1 MYEEKTASFLHDVWS
16 DNGCG
21 VGFGFVQ
28 VNKGKVERA
37 VVEYL
42 LTVVMVDDE
51 EIPSAGLL

>member
-1 MYEEKTASFLHDVWS
+1 MYGENPASFLHSVWS

-28 VNKGKVERA
+28 VNKGTVERA

-42 LTVVMVDDE
+42 LTVVMVNDE
-51 EIPSAGLL
+51 KILSAGL